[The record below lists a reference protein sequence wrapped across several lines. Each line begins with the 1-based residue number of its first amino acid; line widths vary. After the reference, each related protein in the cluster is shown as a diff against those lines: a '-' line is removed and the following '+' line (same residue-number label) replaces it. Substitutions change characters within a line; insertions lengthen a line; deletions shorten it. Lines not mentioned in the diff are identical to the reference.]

1 MEIYSYKKIEQML
14 DGIQAEVKKD
24 SFNLTRIDQD
34 AICTKVEELKKFI
47 LEQYERHKRN
57 V

>member
-1 MEIYSYKKIEQML
+1 ML
-14 DGIQAEVKKD
+14 DNIQAEVKKD

-34 AICTKVEELKKFI
+34 AICTKAEELKKFI

>member
-1 MEIYSYKKIEQML
+1 MEIYSSKKIEQML
-14 DGIQAEVKKD
+14 DSIQDEVKKD

-34 AICTKVEELKKFI
+34 AICTKVGELKRFI
-47 LEQYERHKRN
+47 QELYEQHKRN

>member
-1 MEIYSYKKIEQML
+1 MEIYSSKKIEQML
-14 DGIQAEVKKD
+14 DSIQDEVKKD

-34 AICTKVEELKKFI
+34 AICTKISELKRFI
-47 LEQYERHKRN
+47 QELYEQHKCN

>member
-1 MEIYSYKKIEQML
+1 MEIYSSKKIEQML
-14 DGIQAEVKKD
+14 DSIQDEVKKD

-34 AICTKVEELKKFI
+34 AICTKVCELKRFI
-47 LEQYERHKRN
+47 QELYEQHKRN